1 MAFTDRDR
9 TILGPLTTIFTP
21 PASCTIAVGLC
32 KTCDVAWWGQTCG
45 GGGEEDNTS
54 CWPTTTEGV
63 PEPTKLPLYG
73 WGFYSPGLEC
83 PVGYTSACSAVEGVT
98 SQWKHQF
105 QMEPEETFVGC
116 CPEGFKCDN
125 LQGQTCLM
133 RAKSTEIPTVSCED
147 GASNNFGFTTLPNA
161 AVTTMNLYAPMIQL
175 AWKAS
180 DRPQTST
187 LSSSGT
193 TSAPTTT
200 APSSTSAADPNSPA
214 ISEPPLS
221 TGAIAG
227 IAIGGAALFLLTLAA
242 AIFIWRRRRRHPNN
256 TYHLGPGYPPS
267 GGSNAPSYSALRAG
281 SPGMEDTKH
290 YYTGGAME
298 MAPGH
303 GRAEAPSEGCTPV
316 EAPTEGHM
324 RVEMA
329 ADRLASPSASPLVEA
344 PGQGY
349 DGAGVYAAHPRQVV
363 IRGEGDLSPPP
374 GYFQQPLGA
383 VEMPERRYQ

>member
-1 MAFTDRDR
+1 MAFTDRER
-9 TILGPLTTIFTP
+9 TILGPLTTVFTP
-21 PASCTIAVGLC
+21 PAPCTIAVGWC

-83 PVGYTSACSAVEGVT
+83 PAGYTSACSAVEGVT

-105 QMEPEETFVGC
+105 RMEAEETFVGC

-125 LQGQTCLM
+125 LRGQTCLM
-133 RAKSTEIPTVSCED
+133 RAKSTELPTVSCEN

-180 DRPQTST
+180 DRPETST
-187 LSSSGT
+187 LSSSAT

-200 APSSTSAADPNSPA
+200 TLNPTSAADPNAPT
-214 ISEPPLS
+214 ISEPALS
-221 TGAIAG
+221 TGAIVG
-227 IAIGGAALFLLTLAA
+227 IAIGAAALFLLTLAA
-242 AIFIWRRRRRHPNN
+242 AIFIWRRRRRHSHPGGV
-256 TYHLGPGYPPS
+256 GPGNPL
-267 GGSNAPSYSALRAG
+267 GNGSYAPSYSALRAG

-290 YYTGGAME
+290 YYTGGVME

-303 GRAEAPSEGCTPV
+303 GRV

-324 RVEMA
+324 RVEMG
-329 ADRLASPSASPLVEA
+329 ADRLVSPASPLVEA
-344 PGQGY
+344 PGQDHG
-349 DGAGVYAAHPRQVV
+349 GGGPYAAHPRQVV
-363 IRGEGDLSPPP
+363 IRGEGDMSPPP
-374 GYFQQPLGA
+374 GYFQPPLGA
-383 VEMPERRYQ
+383 VEMPVGRYQ